1 MSSCYYRAN
10 DCPKCA
16 RHDNYIISSAMIHE
30 HHPHRGCLCWYDDDG
45 GNASSIRQ
53 LMQCTRKVDKHLI
66 MDLAGVSL

>member
-1 MSSCYYRAN
+1 
-10 DCPKCA
+10 
-16 RHDNYIISSAMIHE
+16 MIHE